1 MNDPKMN
8 FWFGPGG
15 TTSPLHT
22 DPQHNIFCQVFGS
35 KYVRLY
41 PNTTAFLDEDTP
53 KNQSSY
59 LCPRTDELLNNTSK
73 IDLDEEFNEIVK
85 KYPNFANAQGL
96 ECNLN
101 PGDLLY
107 IPPKCWHFV
116 KSYTPSCSISFWFD

>member
-1 MNDPKMN
+1 MEDTAKVDNPDLN

-22 DPQHNIFCQVFGS
+22 DPKHNIFCQVFGS

-41 PNTTAFLDEDTP
+41 PQ
-53 KNQSSY
+53 NQSSY
-59 LCPRTDELLNNTSK
+59 LYPNEGVLMQNTSK
-73 IDLDEEFNEIVK
+73 IDLDEDFSDIMS
-85 KYPNFANAQGL
+85 KYPDFSKAQGF
-96 ECNLN
+96 ECNMN

-116 KSYTPSCSISFWFD
+116 KSYTTSCSISFWFN